1 MTFTQPHA
9 LTLAILAAT
18 LGLTACN
25 SNDDDGSL
33 PGAAVAMKSVTIV
46 PSLGKISNGRVV
58 LRNARNPADRRGTL
72 GDSLPIRADGSVTFQ
87 VPATVPELL
96 AELEPTNQTTY
107 FDEGVADNPAT
118 AGIDESHP
126 AFPLTQT
133 LRVAFRQAD
142 LDAQGRVAMTAL
154 TEAAVSRALALAGT
168 GSLADYIDAANAF
181 IESVFKIASVH
192 QVPVLLDDETDYRD
206 RLIGASNA
214 AARDYAMR
222 LAALAQQARTANA
235 ADPTPAL
242 TMMKALSEDLSR
254 DNALDGKRN
263 GVGID
268 GVPYDFNV
276 FLTAWRNAMTQLLSA
291 IKLGLGEGALTQA
304 QLTDLT
310 NLFNTL
316 ATNLQLDRTPP
327 VGGATPVRI
336 INGIAEYACADRNRI
351 KSQQGNTQL
360 DIDFVNN
367 SGQTINI
374 DWINFTGQSVRYR
387 TALTTGNTY
396 QQGSTFLMH
405 PWLLTNGAG
414 ECKGIFAAT
423 TTGKKTITLNADG
436 TTTLAGAGGGGI
448 SVPAG
453 LVGNYNL
460 KYSEFNA
467 GGPFANN
474 ATVAGNISAT
484 GELTINGK
492 TLSNP
497 NIRAASPT
505 VIYWTDGPVEYAVT
519 DATTGILQ
527 AINLF
532 DTSKAG
538 LNYGQFAKAVV
549 TQGCTSQG
557 ADNKIGFANAPDD
570 FCGFTRAVSEI
581 ITSGSTQTY
590 SFRTADADIRFLV
603 INYENGVLKNVL
615 AESSNYSFGCGAFG
629 ERACTGIDFRDGVNN
644 KEFVFSNTVLDPKPG
659 MAGTQPLTLVSGS
672 VIHPVAVDPNAPI
685 RIENGVE
692 FYNCATWRQIPSGGA
707 TSNVSLN
714 FINQRG
720 NSRSSAIYVF
730 NSNTGRNELKRGDLL
745 NGTSFT
751 ATGMHNRMVMV
762 DDNANNCVA
771 VLKAVTA
778 GDKNITLNA
787 DDSVSVSNVVAPP
800 PAGVTI
806 TLNENA
812 CSGSISTLRQN
823 CGVTTTNDFS
833 INNLKTE
840 NGGTDCTLTKNGGNV
855 TINLNGKSITA
866 SLDAEAGDSLS
877 LLAGGDRLIAANTV
891 GNSISYRINSAGK
904 LLKTTV
910 TSILDGVNN
919 QSCIP

>member
-1 MTFTQPHA
+1 MTFTQPRV

-268 GVPYDFNV
+268 GVPYDFNA
-276 FLTAWRNAMTQLLSA
+276 FLTAWRNAMTQLLSSIQLA
-291 IKLGLGEGALTQA
+291 LGEGALTQA
-304 QLTDLT
+304 QLTNLT
-310 NLFNTL
+310 NLFNSL

-327 VGGATPVRI
+327 VGSATPVRI
-336 INGIAEYACADRNRI
+336 VNGIAEYACADRNRI

-396 QQGSTFLMH
+396 QQDSTFLMH
-405 PWLLTNGAG
+405 PWLLTNSTG

-423 TTGKKTITLNADG
+423 TAGKKTITLNADG
-436 TTTLAGAGGGGI
+436 TATLAGAGGGGI

-453 LVGNYNL
+453 LVGSYNL

-557 ADNKIGFANAPDD
+557 ADNKIGFANAPAD

-629 ERACTGIDFRDGVNN
+629 ERACTGINFRDGVNN
-644 KEFVFSNTVLDPKPG
+644 KEFVFTNTVLDPKPG

-672 VIHPVAVDPNAPI
+672 VIHPVAVNPNAPI
-685 RIENGVE
+685 RTENGVE
-692 FYNCATWRQIPSGGA
+692 FYNCATWKQIPNGGA

-720 NSRSSAIYVF
+720 NFKSITINGLSSINRSV
-730 NSNTGRNELKRGDLL
+730 LL
-745 NGTSFT
+745 FGNLQNGGTRT
-751 ATGMHNRMVMV
+751 LAGLHNQMVMV
-762 DDNANNCVA
+762 DDSAGTCLA
-771 VLKAVTA
+771 VLKPVTA
-778 GDKNITLNA
+778 GDKNVTFNA
-787 DDSVSVSNVVAPP
+787 DDSVTVTSALPPP
-800 PAGVTI
+800 PAGGKI
-806 TLNENA
+806 TFNEAACNA
-812 CSGSISTLRQN
+812 GIPTFRQQ
-823 CGVTTTNDFS
+823 CGVSVTNDFS
-833 INNLKTE
+833 LSNLKTAA
-840 NGGTDCTLTKNGGNV
+840 NGSGCTLSKDMGDV
-855 TINLNGKSITA
+855 IVDMNGKRFKA
-866 SLDAEAGDSLS
+866 ALNAEDGDSLS
-877 LLAGGDRLIAANTV
+877 VTPDGGRLIVANTSGTSV
-891 GNSISYRINSAGK
+891 SFRIDSAGN
-904 LLKTTV
+904 LVHSEV
-910 TSILDGVNN
+910 TSLLDGVIG
-919 QSCIP
+919 QKCMP